1 VVLVVCPCLV
11 IETPVFKFIESLN
24 GMNDA
29 NSCYSEQISI
39 SEM

>member
-1 VVLVVCPCLV
+1 MLVVWPCLV
-11 IETPVFKFIESLN
+11 IGTPEFEFVEGLN

-29 NSCYSEQISI
+29 NSCYSEKINI